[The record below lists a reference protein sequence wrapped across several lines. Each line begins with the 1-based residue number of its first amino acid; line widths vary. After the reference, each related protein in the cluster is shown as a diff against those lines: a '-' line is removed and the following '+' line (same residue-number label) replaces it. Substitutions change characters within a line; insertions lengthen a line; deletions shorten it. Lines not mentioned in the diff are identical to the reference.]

1 MKGAVPHL
9 AAVNTSIEMKRRQKQ
24 HELQRPLVES
34 SQRHCLVA
42 AEVIATLNPAPKL
55 GLLHPSL
62 PRPPHTP
69 SCNPQKDQIISED
82 LIQELQPKATS
93 APGLLM
99 E

>member
-34 SQRHCLVA
+34 FHRHCLVT
-42 AEVIATLNPAPKL
+42 AEVIATLNPESEL
-55 GLLHPSL
+55 GLLHPH
-62 PRPPHTP
+62 PPP

-82 LIQELQPKATS
+82 LIQELQPTATS

>member
-42 AEVIATLNPAPKL
+42 AEVIATLNPASEL
-55 GLLHPSL
+55 GLLHPFAS
-62 PRPPHTP
+62 PPPPQLLALTTP
-69 SCNPQKDQIISED
+69 Q
-82 LIQELQPKATS
+82 L
-93 APGLLM
+93 
-99 E
+99 